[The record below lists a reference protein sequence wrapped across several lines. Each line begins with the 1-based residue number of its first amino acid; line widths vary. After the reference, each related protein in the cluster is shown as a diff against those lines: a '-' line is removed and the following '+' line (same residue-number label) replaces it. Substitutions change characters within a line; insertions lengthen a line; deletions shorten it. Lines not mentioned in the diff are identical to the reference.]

1 MYSAAEMVRWSKENP
16 TYIGRERGS
25 VAVSLYIEVPLSQ
38 TTTSLYCSCVYL
50 QAKLVSTQTKKLI
63 NHMLISKWYV

>member
-25 VAVSLYIEVPLSQ
+25 VAVSLYIEAPLSQ
-38 TTTSLYCSCVYL
+38 TTSKFVL
-50 QAKLVSTQTKKLI
+50 QLRLPP
-63 NHMLISKWYV
+63 SKASFHSN